1 MFQMDSV
8 VVNGIRYKV
17 VKATKQEYVEV
28 WGCDEDDYPIT
39 NTASVWKRRTPN
51 VVIRSR
57 LSMARRFTL
66 ILVVANVSLPL
77 SSKRSSVS
85 LLKSATKFRQPL
97 RWLFG
102 I

>member
-8 VVNGIRYKV
+8 VVNGIQYKV
-17 VKATKQEYVEV
+17 VKATKREYIEM
-28 WGCDEDDYPIT
+28 WGCDEDDCPIA
-39 NTASVWKRRTPN
+39 NTASVWKRLTPN
-51 VVIRSR
+51 AVIRSR
-57 LSMARRFTL
+57 LSMVRRFTS
-66 ILVVANVSLPL
+66 ISVMVNVSLPL
-77 SSKRSSVS
+77 SSKRSSVW